1 MLINLLLLLVARLL
15 CIVLVTISA
24 IYTHIKF
31 IVQSIY
37 RRKGLKW
44 LFAELGNYYWQVAI
58 TDDRAGQVKC
68 QHLFNDLMIRPES
81 KHRFGKIKQ
90 TASWVFGKNKKE
102 NTMYPLGDGVAKTL
116 NWIDKNHVE
125 NAIDTEEEI

>member
-31 IVQSIY
+31 VTQCIY

-68 QHLFNDLMIRPES
+68 QHLFNDLMIKPES
-81 KHRFGKIKQ
+81 KHRFGDIKQ
-90 TASWVFGKNKKE
+90 TASHIFGKNKQE
-102 NTMYPLGDGVAKTL
+102 DTMYPLGHGISKSLDFF
-116 NWIDKNHVE
+116 DKNHVDKAA
-125 NAIDTEEEI
+125 NTKQA